1 MLLKK
6 EEVVKMFQNI
16 NETEKTKENLGKKNI
31 LANVISKKYICLYIV
46 TFMVSMV
53 NMGYDVSPF
62 SLAIVAA
69 GISNEIP
76 IIAVIILA
84 LTGNAICS
92 GVSGAINFIVTIL
105 IFLASFFVK
114 EPKYNDSSRNE
125 KVMLAR
131 RIFIS
136 SLIVNVIKVFINEF
150 LIYDILVAITISI
163 ITVIFYKI
171 FANSLTVLTNYNEK
185 MAFSIEEVLG
195 TSLIL
200 SIALCSFG
208 DLSIF
213 GFSIRNI
220 LSIFIVL
227 VLGWKNG
234 ILIRNNSRSNNRSNI
249 RNN

>member
-1 MLLKK
+1 
-6 EEVVKMFQNI
+6 
-16 NETEKTKENLGKKNI
+16 
-31 LANVISKKYICLYIV
+31 
-46 TFMVSMV
+46 
-53 NMGYDVSPF
+53 
-62 SLAIVAA
+62 
-69 GISNEIP
+69 
-76 IIAVIILA
+76 
-84 LTGNAICS
+84 
-92 GVSGAINFIVTIL
+92 
-105 IFLASFFVK
+105 
-114 EPKYNDSSRNE
+114 
-125 KVMLAR
+125 MLAR

-136 SLIVNVIKVFINEF
+136 SLIVNVIKVFINQF

-220 LSIFIVL
+220 LSV
-227 VLGWKNG
+227 
-234 ILIRNNSRSNNRSNI
+234 
-249 RNN
+249 

>member
-1 MLLKK
+1 
-6 EEVVKMFQNI
+6 MFQNI
-16 NETEKTKENLGKKNI
+16 NETERTKENLGKKNI
-31 LANVISKKYICLYIV
+31 LANVISKKYIFLYIA

-53 NMGYDVSPF
+53 NMGYDISTF

-84 LTGNAICS
+84 LTGNAIS
-92 GVSGAINFIVTIL
+92 AGVSGLINFIVTIL

-114 EPKYNDSSRNE
+114 EPKYNEGSRNE

-136 SLIVNVIKVFINEF
+136 SLIVNIIKVFINQF
-150 LIYDILVAITISI
+150 LIYDMLVAITISI
-163 ITVIFYKI
+163 ITAIFYKI
-171 FANSLTVLTNYNEK
+171 FSNSLTVLTNYNEK

-195 TSLIL
+195 TSLLL

-234 ILIRNNSRSNNRSNI
+234 ILIRNNSRSNNRCNI
-249 RNN
+249 RYYSK